1 MIQRFKKKFSQI
13 KSESEHKG
21 GAVPGVS
28 DDEMWHAQFMVDSA
42 VHPDT
47 NELVPKPFRMAGYV
61 PCNIPILVGLLIP
74 QGVAMTAFWVSLSA
88 ISQTRFPET
97 TSKTRQHRTDGDRLV
112 VLVQG
117 PSYKQVYS
125 AMVESNTQCPRQLC
139 Q

>member
-1 MIQRFKKKFSQI
+1 METSISFQI
-13 KSESEHKG
+13 KSESEYKG

-74 QGVAMTAFWVSLSA
+74 QGVAMTAFWVSF
-88 ISQTRFPET
+88 IS
-97 TSKTRQHRTDGDRLV
+97 S
-112 VLVQG
+112 
-117 PSYKQVYS
+117 
-125 AMVESNTQCPRQLC
+125 
-139 Q
+139 

>member
-1 MIQRFKKKFSQI
+1 MILQI

-28 DDEMWHAQFMVDSA
+28 NEEMWHAQFMVDSA

-74 QGVAMTAFWVSLSA
+74 QGVAMTAFWVSFQL
-88 ISQTRFPET
+88 
-97 TSKTRQHRTDGDRLV
+97 LV
-112 VLVQG
+112 WHKMTILF
-117 PSYKQVYS
+117 
-125 AMVESNTQCPRQLC
+125 SNG
-139 Q
+139 